1 MGGRSLKFIRW
12 KYVLPRL
19 VLLFG
24 LVLSVRLGLD
34 PLLHWAIVTSGQA
47 AVGAKVEIAE
57 LKTSLREGHLVLTG
71 LQVADPNAPLSN
83 LLQSERVDLK
93 LDTTALLHQRLHVKS
108 GEIHGLQFGTTRE
121 TSGTLEVTPDAA
133 QAPSQLAEK
142 ASALATDW
150 LDQVQ
155 QRLETDFTDQLQTYR
170 LAIELEA
177 RWKERA
183 AALRAR
189 GKDLMTRGKQLE
201 VELREVKSNPLRGLE
216 RLPEL
221 ESQLKTVRKEFSSL
235 QKEIKSLPAQV
246 EADRQSLLAARQ
258 ADEAFLRQQLNF
270 DRLDGNNL
278 NQVLLGQSVTTQLQ
292 SALDWIAWIR
302 NKLPSNSAKQ
312 IAAARR
318 RGATV
323 YFGTEQPKVLIKS
336 LALDLSATIE
346 GRTMQFRGS
355 LTNASSA
362 PRLLAEPA
370 RLELAS
376 SGDLPMNLTITS
388 DRRTELTREE
398 LSFLCPTLPIE
409 TQQWGNPE
417 KLVVHLEPGTAEL
430 AVNLQ
435 IVDDELHGHIMFHQE
450 HLVLAPQ
457 AGPRANATLATALA
471 QALGNVNKLSA
482 TVDLAGTLQRPEFQ
496 IHSQLGEQLAAG
508 ISTAVVGAAREKG
521 EALLAGVTD
530 KANRQLTKLTES
542 TEGLRQELLAKLG
555 ENQKLFDGLA
565 TLGGN
570 SQGLPVPQLGA
581 LGTGILRK

>member
-1 MGGRSLKFIRW
+1 
-12 KYVLPRL
+12 
-19 VLLFG
+19 
-24 LVLSVRLGLD
+24 
-34 PLLHWAIVTSGQA
+34 
-47 AVGAKVEIAE
+47 
-57 LKTSLREGHLVLTG
+57 
-71 LQVADPNAPLSN
+71 
-83 LLQSERVDLK
+83 
-93 LDTTALLHQRLHVKS
+93 
-108 GEIHGLQFGTTRE
+108 
-121 TSGTLEVTPDAA
+121 
-133 QAPSQLAEK
+133 
-142 ASALATDW
+142 
-150 LDQVQ
+150 
-155 QRLETDFTDQLQTYR
+155 
-170 LAIELEA
+170 
-177 RWKERA
+177 
-183 AALRAR
+183 
-189 GKDLMTRGKQLE
+189 
-201 VELREVKSNPLRGLE
+201 
-216 RLPEL
+216 
-221 ESQLKTVRKEFSSL
+221 
-235 QKEIKSLPAQV
+235 
-246 EADRQSLLAARQ
+246 
-258 ADEAFLRQQLNF
+258 
-270 DRLDGNNL
+270 
-278 NQVLLGQSVTTQLQ
+278 
-292 SALDWIAWIR
+292 
-302 NKLPSNSAKQ
+302 
-312 IAAARR
+312 
-318 RGATV
+318 
-323 YFGTEQPKVLIKS
+323 
-336 LALDLSATIE
+336 
-346 GRTMQFRGS
+346 
-355 LTNASSA
+355 
-362 PRLLAEPA
+362 
-370 RLELAS
+370 
-376 SGDLPMNLTITS
+376 MNLTITS

>member
-346 GRTMQFRGS
+346 GRTMQFSGS